1 MNKYRF
7 ERDKR
12 QSPED
17 FRNQDGH
24 LYSFNGIETREDE
37 EGVDYT
43 VLKYIRSN
51 APNDIED
58 FIYDFIAKQPS
69 EAIAGVRDAR
79 ESSKDTELSKSV
91 ERALVHR
98 AIILSMSLGSDNPFS
113 QAVASL
119 HEEKVNDTRDYSR
132 ASN

>member
-17 FRNQDGH
+17 FRNADGH
-24 LYSFNGIETREDE
+24 LYSFSGIEARVDE

-51 APNDIED
+51 VPNDVED
-58 FIYDFIAKQPS
+58 FIHDFIANEPS
-69 EAIAGVRDAR
+69 GAIEGLREARR
-79 ESSKDTELSKSV
+79 TNNETRLSKDVK
-91 ERALVHR
+91 RALTHR
-98 AIILSMSLGSDNPFS
+98 AIKLSIEVGSDNPFT

-119 HEEKVNDTRDYSR
+119 HEENANEIR
-132 ASN
+132 SNTSQV

>member
-1 MNKYRF
+1 MNRYRF

-17 FRNQDGH
+17 FRNADGH
-24 LYSFNGIETREDE
+24 LYSFSGTEVRVDE

-51 APNDIED
+51 VPNNIED
-58 FIYDFIAKQPS
+58 FIHDFIAKEPS
-69 EAIAGVRDAR
+69 GAIESLREARRA
-79 ESSKDTELSKSV
+79 EKETELSKDV
-91 ERALVHR
+91 KRALTHR
-98 AIILSMSLGSDNPFS
+98 AIKLSIEVGSDNPFS

-119 HEEKVNDTRDYSR
+119 HEEKTNDIR
-132 ASN
+132 SNTSQV